1 MNLNELEYKGPKK
14 QVTEIV
20 ADDGNDTDMP
30 QENVEMTKPIE
41 ETITVRSRADWMLIL
56 KLVAALS
63 LVIGILVGM
72 IPGFFVGKLVYEGKT
87 VQNSDGSNTNNNGQ
101 TSIYDQFDYSKI
113 VINASK
119 NVTVESFY
127 EDNEERFYA
136 MQIIGTKMPELK
148 YLDSTDQE
156 LSIKD
161 LGEERYIIEF
171 IEPNCAYCNKMI
183 EVIDAYRETENAYN
197 LLGMSIKSGDISK
210 FNEKGEHTYML
221 INKDEKTDALVE
233 LVVWV
238 PTIVY
243 VEKGEI
249 KLVTF
254 GLLDSAADIQKN
266 ADIAFNRGE

>member
-14 QVTEIV
+14 PVTEIV
-20 ADDGNDTDMP
+20 ADDVNDTDMQ
-30 QENVEMTKPIE
+30 QEVVKTNPVEDMSTG
-41 ETITVRSRADWMLIL
+41 RSRADWILIL

-63 LVIGILVGM
+63 VVIGILVGM
-72 IPGFFVGKLVYEGKT
+72 VPGFFVGKLVYEGKT
-87 VQNSDGSNTNNNGQ
+87 VQNSDGGGSNTGE

-136 MQIIGTKMPELK
+136 MQIIGTEMPELK
-148 YLDSTDQE
+148 YLDAADKE

-183 EVIDAYRETENAYN
+183 DIIDAYRATDNAYN

-210 FNEKGEHTYML
+210 FNKNGEHTYML
-221 INKDEKTDALVE
+221 INKDDKTDALVD

-238 PTIVY
+238 PTIIY

>member
-1 MNLNELEYKGPKK
+1 MNLNELEYKDTKK
-14 QVTEIV
+14 VVNEIA
-20 ADDGNDTDMP
+20 ADEINDTDMP
-30 QENVEMTKPIE
+30 PNDSTEQVVNDVPTS
-41 ETITVRSRADWMLIL
+41 RSRADWILIL

-63 LVIGILVGM
+63 VVVGILIGM

-87 VQNSDGSNTNNNGQ
+87 VQNSDSEGDKNDETA
-101 TSIYDQFDYSKI
+101 IYDQFDYSKI
-113 VINASK
+113 VINAK
-119 NVTVESFY
+119 QNITVESFY
-127 EDNEERFYA
+127 SDNEERFYA
-136 MQIIGTKMPELK
+136 MQIIGTEVPELK
-148 YLDSTDQE
+148 YLDASEKE

-183 EVIDAYRETENAYN
+183 DIIDAYRATDNAYN

-210 FNEKGEHTYML
+210 FNKNGEHTYML
-221 INKDEKTDALVE
+221 INKDDKTDALVE

-238 PTIVY
+238 PTIIY